1 MLLEFEELMN
11 VSLKGFKFNDP
22 YRGMTMTSGNAWIDD
37 YYIVLEDDG
46 EKCIVASLKDRTYT
60 QTWSKQYT
68 ASKINCGTLVKW
80 NEETK
85 SHDNDI
91 EKI

>member
-1 MLLEFEELMN
+1 MLLNVEELMKVN
-11 VSLKGFKFNDP
+11 LKGFKFNDP
-22 YRGMTMTSGNAWIDD
+22 YQGMTMTSRSAWIDD

-46 EKCIVASLKDRTYT
+46 ENCIIASLDKRTYT
-60 QTWSKQYT
+60 KKCSKKYT
-68 ASKINCGTLVKW
+68 ASKIAYGTLCVW

-91 EKI
+91 EKF